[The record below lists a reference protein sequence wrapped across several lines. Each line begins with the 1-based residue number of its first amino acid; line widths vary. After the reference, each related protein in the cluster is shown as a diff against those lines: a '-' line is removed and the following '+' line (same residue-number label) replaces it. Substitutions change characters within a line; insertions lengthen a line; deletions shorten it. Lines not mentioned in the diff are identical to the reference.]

1 MGELGSLKDRLGA
14 ARKEAKRMA
23 RNQIQSGQPQTSRR
37 VIHDEDLNEHHS
49 TEVSMERCGVEEVFT
64 DDSVPIDEYPNPRE
78 REEPNLSR
86 INRRDRSR
94 DTELVLACGQ
104 ES

>member
-1 MGELGSLKDRLGA
+1 
-14 ARKEAKRMA
+14 
-23 RNQIQSGQPQTSRR
+23 
-37 VIHDEDLNEHHS
+37 
-49 TEVSMERCGVEEVFT
+49 MEGCGIEEVFI